1 MSETRGADHQARARG
16 FEGWAADYDRFRP
29 GYPDE
34 LFDEIEARLALPP
47 RPLTVDLGAGTGRAS
62 LAMAARG
69 WRVTAVE
76 PGAGML
82 DLLRARATA
91 EGLLVA
97 TTHAPAEKTGLDPDS
112 ADLVTA
118 AQAFHWFDKERA
130 LTEIARILRP
140 GSGVAL
146 FWNVRD
152 SERSR
157 FLTEY
162 ATLLARH
169 AKGGDAG
176 RYEASGR
183 DETRAAFAG
192 STAFEPVEQITLRH
206 EVTMTAG
213 EFMGMVF
220 TASYVRAA
228 LTPEQQASLRADLAA
243 LLERHGLADTEPF
256 AVPYRIELWIAR
268 RRGR

>member
-1 MSETRGADHQARARG
+1 MSATREADQQARARG
-16 FEGWAADYDRFRP
+16 FEGWAADYDRYRP

-76 PGAGML
+76 PGARML

-91 EGLLVA
+91 EGLTVA
-97 TTHAPAEKTGLDPDS
+97 TAHAPAEETGLAPDS

-140 GSGVAL
+140 GGGVAL

-152 SERSR
+152 GERSK

-169 AKGGDAG
+169 MKGGDAG

-183 DETRAAFAG
+183 DETNAAFAG
-192 STAFEPVEQITLRH
+192 STAFEAVERLTLYH
-206 EVTMTAG
+206 EVPMTAR

-228 LTPEQQASLRADLAA
+228 LAPEQQARLRSDLVA
-243 LLERHGLADTEPF
+243 LLARHGLADAEPF
-256 AVPYRIELWIAR
+256 TVPYRIELWIAR